1 MERSLHEIFTDVH
14 EETSFAKKATI
25 LKENDTYGL
34 RHLLRATYDDG
45 VRWLVPNTRP
55 PFEPNDAPDW
65 DLAGVTL
72 VKEMEKIG
80 RFLEVKKDGE
90 WVTTD
95 QGRGMT
101 KAQVEQLFI
110 TLLETLHP
118 SESELVLQSVKG
130 KLDYNG
136 LTKSCVEKAFPGL
149 LP

>member
-1 MERSLHEIFTDVH
+1 MERSLHEIFTDVQ
-14 EETSFAKKATI
+14 EETSFARKAEI
-25 LKENDTYGL
+25 LQENDTPGL

-45 VRWLVPNTRP
+45 IRWLVPNTRP

-80 RFLEVKKDGE
+80 RFVEVKQNNE
-90 WVTTD
+90 WIATD

-101 KAQVEQLFI
+101 KPQIEQLFI

-118 SESELVLQSVKG
+118 TESELVIQSVKG
-130 KLDYNG
+130 KLQYKG
-136 LTKSCVEKAFPGL
+136 LTKACVEKAFPGL
-149 LP
+149 I

>member
-1 MERSLHEIFTDVH
+1 MKRSLHEIFTDVH
-14 EETSFAKKATI
+14 EETSFAKKAKI
-25 LKENDTYGL
+25 LKDNDTAGL

-45 VRWLVPNTRP
+45 VRWLVPSTTP

-65 DLAGVTL
+65 DLAGMPL

-80 RFLEVKKDGE
+80 RFVQVKKDGE
-90 WVTTD
+90 WTTTD
-95 QGRGMT
+95 QGQGMT

-118 SESELVLQSVKG
+118 SESDLVLQSVKG
-130 KLDYNG
+130 KLEYNG